1 MNPHYFW
8 GFISGSYLDCILQ
21 VFELFIYLFVK
32 NGHSSDVRVSC
43 LICVKKGYGGI
54 FKVFVLSI
62 ILTTFYFLLNFP

>member
-1 MNPHYFW
+1 MNPHYFS
-8 GFISGSYLDCILQ
+8 GFISGSYLDCISQ

-32 NGHSSDVRVSC
+32 NGHSRDEYPC

-62 ILTTFYFLLNFP
+62 VLTTFYFLLNFP